1 MKILLTGSNGLLGQK
16 IINILIQHPEIYL
29 IATAKGASRHPL
41 SEKFIYEDADLTDFD
56 RLQTIFEAHQPEVVI
71 HGGAMTQVDIC
82 EDEREM
88 CDKVNVEA
96 VREIVRLCETHGAHL
111 IHVSTDFIFDG
122 SRADGYYAEDD
133 SPNPVNYYGLSKLK
147 AEEIIRNSNCTWAIL
162 RTILLYGVVYGLSRS
177 NIVLWI
183 KSSLEQGKKITVVND
198 QSRCPTLAEDLA
210 EACVSAAVKKAEG
223 IYHVCGPEKL
233 NILALA
239 YRVADFWQL
248 DKSLI
253 GEIDSATLK
262 QRAKRP
268 PQTAFH
274 LEKTQKDLGYHPHS
288 LEEGFA
294 ILDKQLKEYS

>member
-1 MKILLTGSNGLLGQK
+1 MKLLLTGSNGLLGQK
-16 IINILIQHPEIYL
+16 IIDILIQKPEIYL

-41 SEKFIYEDADLTDFD
+41 SNKFIYEESDLTDFV
-56 RLQTIFEAHQPEVVI
+56 RMEEIFNTHKPEVVI

-88 CDKVNVEA
+88 CDRVNVEA
-96 VREIVRLCETHGAHL
+96 VREIVRLCEIHGSHL
-111 IHVSTDFIFDG
+111 IHISTDFIFDG
-122 SRADGYYAEDD
+122 SREDGYYNEEDTPD
-133 SPNPVNYYGLSKLK
+133 PVNYYGLSKLK
-147 AEEIIRNSNCTWAIL
+147 AEEVIRNSQCNWAIL

-183 KSSLEQGKKITVVND
+183 KGSLEQGKKITVVND

-210 EACVSAAVKKAEG
+210 EACVSAAMKKAKG
-223 IYHVCGPEKL
+223 VFHICGPEKL
-233 NILALA
+233 NILELA
-239 YRVADFWQL
+239 FRVADFWQL

-253 GEIDSATLK
+253 GETDSVSLK

-274 LEKTQKDLGYHPHS
+274 LGKARKELDYQPHS
-288 LEEGFA
+288 LEEGLA
-294 ILDKQLKEYS
+294 ILDRQLKEYS